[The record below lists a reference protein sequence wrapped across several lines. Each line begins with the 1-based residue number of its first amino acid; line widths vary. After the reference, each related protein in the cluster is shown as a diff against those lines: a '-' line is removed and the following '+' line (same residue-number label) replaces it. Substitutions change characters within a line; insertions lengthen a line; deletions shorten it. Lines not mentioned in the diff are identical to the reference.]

1 MPRVETATNQVYRKK
16 YFVDAEHIIGRKQ
29 GVPPGYFKKPVRSS
43 VINSARVKLS
53 PKPVRL
59 RKDLQMDDDEDMR
72 VRVTREGTR
81 LKEIDIS
88 CPCGRH
94 ATLNVAYE
102 DPKQSQ

>member
-1 MPRVETATNQVYRKK
+1 
-16 YFVDAEHIIGRKQ
+16 
-29 GVPPGYFKKPVRSS
+29 
-43 VINSARVKLS
+43 
-53 PKPVRL
+53 VRL